1 MSSEVHVT
9 GLSDLQK
16 LLDTLPAKLEANVMR
31 GALRA
36 GMKVVLPVAARNVHS
51 VSGELAKGLK
61 IGTRIKGQT
70 VTASLTAKGS
80 HGYVAKWVEFGT
92 KPHTISAKGGALS
105 FGGIF
110 AKSVE
115 HPGATPHPFMRPA
128 LDQTA
133 SAAVIAV
140 AEYMKNRLDI
150 KEGLDTSDNVIEGDE
165 P

>member
-16 LLDTLPAKLEANVMR
+16 LLDTLPVKVEKNIMR

-36 GMKVVLPVAARNVHS
+36 GMKVVLPVAAQNIHS
-51 VSGELAKGLK
+51 VSGELAAGLK

-70 VTASLTAKGS
+70 VTASLTAKGP

-133 SAAVIAV
+133 SAAVIA
-140 AEYMKNRLDI
+140 AANYMEKRIASGGIDTGDI
-150 KEGLDTSDNVIEGDE
+150 LIEGDE